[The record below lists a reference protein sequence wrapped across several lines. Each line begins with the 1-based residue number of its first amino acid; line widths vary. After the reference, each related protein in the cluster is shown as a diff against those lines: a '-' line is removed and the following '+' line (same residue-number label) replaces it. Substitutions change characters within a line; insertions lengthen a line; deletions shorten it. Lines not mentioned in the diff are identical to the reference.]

1 MNCPLLIVVSG
12 PSGVGKDAVL
22 SRMRQ
27 MNLPCHF
34 TVTATTRSMRVG
46 ERDGVDYFF
55 TERSE
60 FQRMI
65 DDNELLE
72 WAEVYGNY
80 YGVPKNQV
88 RTALDSGLD
97 VLIKPD
103 VQGAAT
109 IRELVPDA
117 LLIFLAPPDMAE
129 LESRLRERMTES
141 EQALTIRLGTA
152 KAEMEE
158 QSKFDYVVINHSG
171 RIDETVERIEAIISR
186 ERSRSSRG
194 RIVI

>member
-1 MNCPLLIVVSG
+1 MDCPLLIVVSG

-22 SRMRQ
+22 TRMKQ

-34 TVTATTRSMRVG
+34 TVTVTTRSMRVG
-46 ERDGVDYFF
+46 ERDGVDYYFID
-55 TERSE
+55 RAE

-65 DDNELLE
+65 DGNALLE

-88 RTALDSGLD
+88 RTALDQGLD

-109 IRELVPDA
+109 IRRLVPDV
-117 LLIFLAPPDMAE
+117 LLIFLAPPSMDE

-141 EQALTIRLGTA
+141 EQALKVRLGTA
-152 KAEMEE
+152 RMEMDE
-158 QSKFDYVVINHSG
+158 QPNFDYVVVNHSG
-171 RIDETVERIEAIISR
+171 RIDETVERIQSIISR

-194 RIVI
+194 RVVI